1 MEPTTEVTAHIP
13 AHVLHVTPAALVRAK
28 EEFLTDVRRHGHE
41 PVTWPEVRKARFFP
55 GAIDMSADEDGFRY
69 YLSVMVKS

>member
-13 AHVLHVTPAALVRAK
+13 YLVAHLTPSGVARAK
-28 EEFLTDVRRHGHE
+28 ADFITDVRRHGHE
-41 PVTWPEVRKARFFP
+41 PVTEPEVRKARFFP

-69 YLSVMVKS
+69 YLSVMVKA